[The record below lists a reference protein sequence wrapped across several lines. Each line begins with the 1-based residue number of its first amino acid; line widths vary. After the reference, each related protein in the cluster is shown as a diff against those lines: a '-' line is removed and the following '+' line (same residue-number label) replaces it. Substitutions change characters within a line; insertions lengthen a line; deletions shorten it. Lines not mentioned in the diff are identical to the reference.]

1 MNIRSVE
8 ITTECSIDGGG
19 ILIDIYVGD
28 ASEPVLCEY
37 TSFRELIEGYI
48 ESFVNAEG
56 KLDKSSSSGIQ
67 ELLFYTEEAFMFAKY
82 AAAEKGYGE
91 L

>member
-8 ITTECSIDGGG
+8 IATECSIDGGG

-37 TSFRELIEGYI
+37 ISFRELIEGYI
-48 ESFVNAEG
+48 ESFVNSEG
-56 KLDKSSSSGIQ
+56 RLDKSSSGIQ
-67 ELLFYTEEAFMFAKY
+67 ELLDNTEEAFMFAKY